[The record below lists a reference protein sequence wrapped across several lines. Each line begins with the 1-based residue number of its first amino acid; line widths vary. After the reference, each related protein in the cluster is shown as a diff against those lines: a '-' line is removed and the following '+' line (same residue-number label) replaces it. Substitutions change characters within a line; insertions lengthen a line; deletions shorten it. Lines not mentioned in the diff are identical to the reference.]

1 MSINTPWLLNYGVVP
16 QNLDYPQGSMFDL
29 INSTACQYP
38 DYTAYSFMGS
48 RSTYKELIEQIHLT
62 AKAFAAAGVKAG
74 QRVTLCLPN
83 LPQTLMCFY
92 ALNLIGAISNMI
104 HPLSSEGEIV
114 FFLKESESVAAVT
127 LDQFYDKFTAVR
139 KQYDLP
145 QLIIA
150 SVGDA
155 LSPIKRLGF
164 KLTEGRKIAPIP
176 KDAPVLHW
184 NDFLAAA
191 ENYQGS
197 YIADVK
203 GDDVAVILYSGGT
216 TGVNKGILLSSF
228 NFNALA
234 MQIPAMGQ
242 CLKPG
247 KSMLSV
253 MPMFHG
259 FGLGVGIHGMLATG
273 CCCIL
278 VPRFNVSS
286 YAKLLRKEKPNYIAG
301 VPSLYE
307 ALLRSPDMVG
317 VDLSCLMGVFSGAD
331 SLSIELKKKF
341 DAFLKQ
347 HNATVEIREG
357 YGGTESVTASCL
369 TPIHTARE
377 GSVGLPFPDMIFKI
391 VAVGTK
397 RELPYGEE
405 GEICVSGPTV
415 MLGYMNQPEETAQ
428 TLQKHDDGLT
438 WMHSGDLGV
447 MDEDG
452 FVYFRQ
458 RIKRMIKS
466 SGYSIYPSQLENIL
480 DAHEA
485 VLMSCVIGVPDP
497 LKEQRVKAFVML
509 KPEVADEPAALASIW
524 EHCRR
529 NIAKYSLPYD
539 IELRQDF
546 PQTLIG
552 KVAYKVLEAEEALKR
567 DQREGLMPHEE
578 GLTEHVMN
586 V

>member
-1 MSINTPWLLNYGVVP
+1 MPINTPWLLNYGVVP
-16 QNLDYPQGSMFDL
+16 QKLDYPKGSMFDL
-29 INSTACQYP
+29 INSTAQKYP
-38 DYTAYSFMGS
+38 DYTALSFMGAHT
-48 RSTYKELIEQIHLT
+48 TYKEMIEQIHLV

-83 LPQTLMCFY
+83 LPQTLLCFY

-114 FFLKESESVAAVT
+114 FYLEESESVAAVT
-127 LDQFYDKFTAVR
+127 LDQFYDKFTEVR
-139 KQYDLP
+139 KEYALP

-155 LSPIKRLGF
+155 LSPIKRLGY

-176 KDAPVLHW
+176 KDAPVILW

-191 ENYQGS
+191 EKYQGS

-242 CLKPG
+242 CLIPG
-247 KSMLSV
+247 KAMLSV

-259 FGLGVGIHGMLATG
+259 FGLGVGIHGMLGIG
-273 CCCIL
+273 CRCIL

-307 ALLRSPDMVG
+307 ALLRSPEMEG
-317 VDLSCLMGVFSGAD
+317 VDLSCLLGVFSGAD

-369 TPIHTARE
+369 TPIHMARE
-377 GSVGLPFPDMIFKI
+377 GSVGLPFPDMLFKI
-391 VAVGTK
+391 VAVGTT

-415 MLGYMNQPEETAQ
+415 MLGYMNHPEETAD
-428 TLQKHDDGLT
+428 TLQKHEDGLI
-438 WMHSGDLGV
+438 WMHSGDLGL
-447 MDEDG
+447 MDDGG

-466 SGYSIYPSQLENIL
+466 SGYSIYPSQLENVL

-497 LKEQRVKAFVML
+497 LKEQKIKAFVML
-509 KPEVADEPAALASIW
+509 KPEVTDEPAALNSIW

-529 NIAKYSLPYD
+529 NIA
-539 IELRQDF
+539 
-546 PQTLIG
+546 
-552 KVAYKVLEAEEALKR
+552 
-567 DQREGLMPHEE
+567 
-578 GLTEHVMN
+578 
-586 V
+586 